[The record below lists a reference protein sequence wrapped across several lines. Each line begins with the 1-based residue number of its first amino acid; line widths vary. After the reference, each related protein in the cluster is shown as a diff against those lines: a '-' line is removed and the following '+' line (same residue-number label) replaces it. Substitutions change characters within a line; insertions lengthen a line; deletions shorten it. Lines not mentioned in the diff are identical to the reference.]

1 MAARIFSALFP
12 HEQDFLLK
20 LKKCDQSSSY
30 IKVPLAIK
38 LQWPVK
44 RFFILFCC
52 IAAEIV

>member
-44 RFFILFCC
+44 RFFILFCY